1 MIYLGTY
8 FLFVV
13 IVALASLNKRIGFV
27 KSMLISI
34 FLTPFVGLLVVLKTH
49 SNIVLRRYIKTQACA
64 DCGNEIS
71 INEKTCKQC
80 GYKAESF
87 YSAPLVSVS

>member
-1 MIYLGTY
+1 MIYLVIY
-8 FLFVV
+8 FLLVV
-13 IVALASLNKRIGFV
+13 IVALVSINKRIGFAE
-27 KSMLISI
+27 SILIST

-49 SNIVLRRYIKTQACA
+49 SNIMFRRYIKTQACA

-80 GYKAESF
+80 GCKVESF
-87 YSAPLVSVS
+87 YSTPVAIS